1 MFGEICGWDEMEAEQ
16 AFVVRGV
23 LCLLWR
29 RLFCGTVRAEKARK
43 VVCVVLMLS
52 GNERAKKQGIAKA
65 LPCTRQ
71 ADGSET
77 GVRELEEGFAR
88 QGCQRSLA

>member
-1 MFGEICGWDEMEAEQ
+1 MFGEICGWDETEAEQ

-29 RLFCGTVRAEKARK
+29 RLFCGTMRVEEARK
-43 VVCVVLMLS
+43 VVWVVFMLN
-52 GNERAKKQGIAKA
+52 GNEQAGKEGIAKA
-65 LPCTRQ
+65 LPCMRQ

-88 QGCQRSLA
+88 QGCQPSLA